1 MQQSSESIGA
11 IAAALARAQLN
22 LTNPEKTHTAVI
34 HSPFPREES
43 RVFRYASLAGGLEIV
58 RKTLSQ
64 QEIATIQSTRV
75 DQGSGRIHLVTT
87 LAHASGEWISSDW
100 PVIASG
106 DTDAPHRM
114 GTALTYARRYSLFA
128 LVGIAG
134 EDDVDAP
141 DLARGSSSTVGRPT
155 SPKGNAA
162 GAKLPVKPAALSA
175 EESTTLRDQLL
186 AEIAAGQTEDQLLR
200 WAAKG
205 LSGRIRFFI
214 PMRVRSRSLTE
225 RVLMR
230 STRPILP
237 FKLFSRTRAGSVP
250 ASTLI
255 PILQP

>member
-1 MQQSSESIGA
+1 M
-11 IAAALARAQLN
+11 
-22 LTNPEKTHTAVI
+22 
-34 HSPFPREES
+34 
-43 RVFRYASLAGGLEIV
+43 
-58 RKTLSQ
+58 SQ

-141 DLARGSSSTVGRPT
+141 DLARGSSSTAGRPT

-175 EESTTLRDQLL
+175 EESKTLRDQLL

-200 WAAKG
+200 WVSEGLIRKNTLLYPDACAVEIAYRARLDEINSANSPVQTVLADESGKRPGVDTDTDPAALTFPKEPVRRRSKAHIQFVREQPC
-205 LSGRIRFFI
+205 LICKRLPSDPHHLKFCAAQSAWPKSERRIYG
-214 PMRVRSRSLTE
+214 PSMS
-225 RVLMR
+225 
-230 STRPILP
+230 
-237 FKLFSRTRAGSVP
+237 
-250 ASTLI
+250 
-255 PILQP
+255 